1 MNNPI
6 FLHGIKLKN
15 FRALGN
21 AEQIIGPFRSFNF
34 FIGANNSGKSGVL
47 AAIAN
52 YLPFQPTT
60 GSPFSQAPAIS
71 IPPLDG
77 HGKESH
83 GIRISMGIPESTF
96 SPLLLDGITE
106 NLRPH
111 CKPLITKLC
120 SNIAEERLIWF
131 TASPPFNTPPQF
143 SPAKSR
149 NIVDILTENEWQ
161 SLWRGI
167 KPSYSGGSLSQHYND
182 FLQYMVGRGDLSL
195 PKITLIP
202 AIRKIGPHGEKFDNS
217 GNGLIDQLAQI
228 QNPDHDHLED
238 RRLFDQINRF
248 VIEVTGLG
256 SARIEVPHDRKHILV
271 HTDSISLPLESLGT
285 GIHEVILLAS
295 LCTMHT
301 RKIICMEEP
310 ELHLHPL
317 LQKKLVRYL
326 QKYTS
331 NQYFVSTHSASF
343 IDTQGAAVF
352 HVSHD
357 GQQSTVKRSILNQD
371 KFAICEEL
379 GYKASDLL
387 QANAVIWVEGPSD
400 RIYIEHWISIRAP
413 ELIEG
418 IHYSIMFYGGRLLS
432 HLTANDDEVT
442 EFISLRTLNRNIALV
457 MDSDRE
463 SEDSEINATKQRLM
477 SEFSNSSGIAWLTTG
492 REIENYVDPNVLHN
506 CLREH
511 YGETYV
517 RAGKTGQFDHA
528 LFFYRMSS
536 KGNGRN
542 ELFKGADKIKIARRV
557 CDTKSMSDRFG
568 LFNKIDEIV
577 TMIKSA
583 ND

>member
-1 MNNPI
+1 MSNPV

-15 FRALGN
+15 FRALGSI
-21 AEQIIGPFRSFNF
+21 EQIIGPFRSFNF
-34 FIGANNSGKSGVL
+34 FIGANNSGKSGIL

-52 YLPFQPTT
+52 YLPFQLVTN
-60 GSPFSQAPAIS
+60 SPFSSAPAIS

-83 GIRISMGIPESTF
+83 GMRISMGIPESYF
-96 SPLLLDGITE
+96 SSLLLDGITE
-106 NLRPH
+106 NLRPT
-111 CKPLITKLC
+111 CNPIITKLC
-120 SNIAEERLIWF
+120 SAIAEDGLIWYM
-131 TASPPFNTPPQF
+131 AAPPFNTPPQI
-143 SPAKSR
+143 SAPQSR
-149 NIVDILTENEWQ
+149 SISDTLTANEWQ

-167 KPSYSGGSLSQHYND
+167 KPGYSGGSPGQHYND
-182 FLQYMVGRGDLSL
+182 FFHYMVGKGDLSL

-202 AIRKIGPHGEKFDNS
+202 AIRKIGPHGEEFDNS

-238 RRLFDQINRF
+238 RRLFDQINKF
-248 VIEVTGLG
+248 VVEVTGLS

-271 HTDSISLPLESLGT
+271 HTDSITLPLESLGT

-295 LCTMHT
+295 LCTIHT

-326 QKYTS
+326 QRYTF

-343 IDTQGAAVF
+343 IDTQDAAIF

-400 RIYIEHWISIRAP
+400 RLYIEYWISKRAP
-413 ELIEG
+413 ELVEG

-432 HLTANDDEVT
+432 HLTANDDEVS

-463 SEDSEINATKQRLM
+463 ADNSEINATKKRLI
-477 SEFSNSSGIAWLTTG
+477 SEFSKSSGIAWLTTG
-492 REIENYVDPNVLHN
+492 REIENYIEPSVLHS
-506 CLREH
+506 CLKEY
-511 YGETYV
+511 YGDTYV
-517 RAGKTGQFDHA
+517 RASRTGQFDHA
-528 LFFYRMSS
+528 LYFYRKSTS
-536 KGNGRN
+536 GNGRS
-542 ELFKGADKIKIARRV
+542 ELFKSADKIKIARKV
-557 CDTKSMSDRFG
+557 CDTESMSDRLG
-568 LFNKIDEIV
+568 LYNQIDEIIN
-577 TMIKSA
+577 MIKSA